1 MEKLGQIT
9 FGRGGGEAK
18 KKYLVFLVVQSEMS
32 TIVR

>member
-18 KKYLVFLVVQSEMS
+18 ENFVVFLFVQSEMS